1 MDVSDVSAASTPGGE
16 ADGLRPLTATVSAQ
30 QYLRD
35 IWARRDFTFALPF
48 EELRSSHLDT
58 FLGNVWHLG
67 NPLLSAGVYYLV
79 FAHILNVDRG
89 IDNYIVWLVI
99 GVFAYHLTS
108 SSILGGAKAIDNRQG
123 LMRSFR
129 FPRAIVPISNTIGH
143 LLTFGFQLLVVV
155 LVALGSGV
163 GPSRR
168 WLALPLVLLLHS
180 MLNLGG
186 AFVAAR
192 LNDTFRDVEQLIP
205 FVLRLLQYTSGVMF
219 SVDRVLAGDNV
230 WAQRIITLNPIVAI
244 LDSYRW
250 MILGT
255 PLRPGALVIA
265 LVESVALLVFGFRFF
280 RAAEHSYGKP

>member
-1 MDVSDVSAASTPGGE
+1 MAVSEVPAASTPGGVP
-16 ADGLRPLTATVSAQ
+16 DGLRPLTANVSTR

-35 IWARRDFTFALPF
+35 IWQRRDFTFALPF

-58 FLGNVWHLG
+58 FLGNLWHLG

-79 FAHILNVDRG
+79 FAQILQVDRG

-108 SSILGGAKAIDNRQG
+108 SSVLGGAKAIENRQG

-129 FPRAIVPISNTIGH
+129 FPRAIVPISTTIGH

-155 LVALGSGV
+155 LVAFGSGI

-168 WLALPLVLLLHS
+168 WLAVPLVLGLHT

-186 AFVAAR
+186 AFIAAR
-192 LNDTFRDVEQLIP
+192 LNDAFRDVQQLIP

-219 SVDRVLAGDNV
+219 SIDRVLTGDNV
-230 WAQRIITLNPIVAI
+230 WAQRFIMLNPIVSV
-244 LDSYRW
+244 LDCYRW

-255 PLRPGALVIA
+255 PLRLDALGIA
-265 LVESVALLVFGFRFF
+265 IVESVALLVFGFRFF

>member
-1 MDVSDVSAASTPGGE
+1 MSEATAASPPAHGDGSE
-16 ADGLRPLTATVSAQ
+16 ALRPLTATVSSRE
-30 QYLRD
+30 YLRN
-35 IWARRDFTFALPF
+35 IWGRRDFTFALPF

-79 FAHILNVDRG
+79 FAHILQVDRG

-108 SSILGGAKAIDNRQG
+108 SSILGGATAIASRQG

-143 LLTFGFQLLVVV
+143 LLTFGFQLIVVV
-155 LVALGSGV
+155 LVAFGSGI

-168 WLALPLVLLLHS
+168 WLALPVVLLLHT

-186 AFVAAR
+186 SFVAAR
-192 LNDTFRDVEQLIP
+192 LNDAFRDVQQLIP

-219 SVDRVLAGDNV
+219 SVERVLAGDNE
-230 WAQRIITLNPIVAI
+230 WARRLISLNPIVSI
-244 LDSYRW
+244 LDCYRW
-250 MILGT
+250 MILGN
-255 PLRPGALVIA
+255 PVRVEALVIA
-265 LVESVALLVFGFRFF
+265 VLESVCLLVFGFRFF